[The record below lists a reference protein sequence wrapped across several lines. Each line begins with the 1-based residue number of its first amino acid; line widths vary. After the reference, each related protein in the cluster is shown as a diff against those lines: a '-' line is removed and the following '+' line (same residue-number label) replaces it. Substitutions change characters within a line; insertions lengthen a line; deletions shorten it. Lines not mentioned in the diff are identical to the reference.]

1 VAPLPALIAHG
12 GVAGAIVEMLLVL
25 AVVGVFVAVWLRE
38 RRAGGG
44 REPDEETRLRD
55 DDAASP

>member
-1 VAPLPALIAHG
+1 VAPLPALTAHG
-12 GVAGAIVEMLLVL
+12 GLAGAIVETLVVL

-38 RRAGGG
+38 RRGGG
-44 REPDEETRLRD
+44 EPDDETRLRD